1 MIEYIKG
8 EIAELH
14 PAQLILESNGIGY
27 VVHISLS
34 THAALS
40 GAKSCKVYIYE
51 QIREDA
57 HELFGFSDKH
67 ERGLFVLLISVSG
80 VGAQTARM
88 ILSSFSAAELES
100 LIASGDVSA
109 LQSVKGIGGK
119 TAQRIIV
126 DLKDKISAGAA
137 VLAKDAPAVNAKV
150 AEEAVS
156 ALTMLGFTPSL
167 SRKAVNS
174 ILKQNS
180 DIPVEQVIKAALKML

>member
-137 VLAKDAPAVNAKV
+137 VLAKDAPTVNAKV

-174 ILKQNS
+174 ILKQNP

>member
-14 PAQLILESNGIGY
+14 PAQLILECNGIGY

-40 GAKSCKVYIYE
+40 GSKNCKVYIYE

-57 HELFGFSDKH
+57 HELFGFSGKH
-67 ERGLFVLLISVSG
+67 ERELFVLLISVSG

-88 ILSSFSAAELES
+88 ILSSYSASELEA
-100 LIASGDVSA
+100 LIASGDVTA

-126 DLKDKISAGAA
+126 DLKDKISTEAVSLIKGVAA
-137 VLAKDAPAVNAKV
+137 VDAKV

-156 ALTMLGFTPSL
+156 ALSMLGFTPSL

-174 ILKQNS
+174 ILKQNP

>member
-40 GAKSCKVYIYE
+40 GAKNCKVYIYE

-57 HELFGFSDKH
+57 HELFGFSDKP
-67 ERGLFVLLISVSG
+67 ERELFVLLISVSG

-88 ILSSFSAAELES
+88 ILSSYSAAELES
-100 LIASGDVSA
+100 AIASGDVSA

-126 DLKDKISAGAA
+126 DLKDKISVDAA
-137 VLAKDAPAVNAKV
+137 MLSKELPAANSKV
-150 AEEAVS
+150 ADEAVS
-156 ALTMLGFTPSL
+156 ALSMLGFTSSL

-174 ILKQNS
+174 ILKQNPG
-180 DIPVEQVIKAALKML
+180 IPVEQVVKAALKML

>member
-8 EIAELH
+8 EITELH
-14 PAQLILESNGIGY
+14 PAQLIMECNGIGY

-40 GAKSCKVYIYE
+40 GLKTGKVYIWE

-57 HELFGFSDKH
+57 HELFGFA
-67 ERGLFVLLISVSG
+67 ERREREIFLLLISVSG

-88 ILSSFSAAELES
+88 ILSSFSATEVEV
-100 LIASGDVSA
+100 LIASDDASV
-109 LQSVKGIGGK
+109 LQSVKGIGAK

-126 DLKDKISAGAA
+126 DLKDKIALGSALLSVKSAA
-137 VLAKDAPAVNAKV
+137 VDTKV

-156 ALTMLGFTPSL
+156 ALSMLGFTPSL
-167 SRKAVNS
+167 SRKVVNS
-174 ILKQNS
+174 ILKQT
-180 DIPVEQVIKAALKML
+180 PEATVEQVIKAALKML